1 METDPLPVDRIMSTD
16 LVTTA
21 ADATVA
27 AAANR
32 MLDAGVGAILVVDD
46 AGRLEGLLTGRDF
59 VRLVRE
65 NEPHDE
71 TLVADCMT
79 TDVVTVSPADPLDD
93 LTDLIDGTYS
103 HLPVTEGDGTAIGM
117 LSTTDLTGTIAH

>member
-1 METDPLPVDRIMSTD
+1 METEPVPVDELMSTD
-16 LVTTA
+16 LVTVA
-21 ADATVA
+21 ADATA
-27 AAANR
+27 AEAASR

-71 TLVADCMT
+71 TLVGDCMT
-79 TDVVTVSPADPLDD
+79 TNVVTVSPAEPLDE
-93 LTDLIDGTYS
+93 LTDLMDGTYS
-103 HLPVTEGDGTAIGM
+103 HLPVTEADGVVVGM
-117 LSTTDLTGTIAH
+117 LSTTDLTGAVVR